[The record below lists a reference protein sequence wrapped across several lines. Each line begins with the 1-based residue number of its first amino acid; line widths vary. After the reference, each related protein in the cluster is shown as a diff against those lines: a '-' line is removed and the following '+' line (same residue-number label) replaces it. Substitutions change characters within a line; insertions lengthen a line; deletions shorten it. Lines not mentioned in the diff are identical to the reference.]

1 MHVMKKFLFL
11 LLACCP
17 LLCAAQSEWETPES
31 MKAAES
37 AKKVNS
43 TGKMDNKENDGNNK
57 NNVTEIKDWE
67 YIKEGAVPEKDGKVV
82 FDFGIQLPGKT
93 SQQVFDATYTALD
106 SLAHTS
112 TQISSGIA
120 LINRKEHII
129 VAKCQEWL
137 VFSKNFLSL
146 DQTKF
151 NYVIV
156 ASCTD
161 NHLDLTIERMSYNYE
176 EGRSTGFRTSAEKW
190 ISDKYAVNKKRT
202 KLTAGPAK
210 FRKKTIDRT
219 KEIAKYIEEK
229 IKEQF

>member
-1 MHVMKKFLFL
+1 M
-11 LLACCP
+11 
-17 LLCAAQSEWETPES
+17 LCAAQNEWELPTSGNQPQEQK
-31 MKAAES
+31 KAAKANADDS
-37 AKKVNS
+37 RKN
-43 TGKMDNKENDGNNK
+43 GNASPLLT
-57 NNVTEIKDWE
+57 NVKDWE